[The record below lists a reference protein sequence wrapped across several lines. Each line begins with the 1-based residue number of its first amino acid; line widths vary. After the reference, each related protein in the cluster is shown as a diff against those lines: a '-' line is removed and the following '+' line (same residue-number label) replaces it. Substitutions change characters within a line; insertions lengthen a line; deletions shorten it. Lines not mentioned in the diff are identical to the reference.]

1 MYGRTR
7 SLRGHIRIIPSIYC
21 WQVAVPVGKYNSSY
35 SEVRVFNPAEA
46 KSMRMKKLAG
56 LLRRT
61 HLCTVCKVPDMA
73 PGSVGTQYLQFP
85 SLKANLVAYI
95 LL

>member
-1 MYGRTR
+1 
-7 SLRGHIRIIPSIYC
+7 
-21 WQVAVPVGKYNSSY
+21 
-35 SEVRVFNPAEA
+35 
-46 KSMRMKKLAG
+46 MRMKKLAG